1 MSDDTRNV
9 SRREFLRI
17 AGATGAAVGLAG
29 GLGGVLAACG
39 GEEETTTTG
48 ASSTTSAPST
58 TATTAGSTTTVSAG
72 PEVGREVKLGFV
84 DPLTGNLAGFG
95 IAGQYIAEKWRA
107 AAGEGLVLG
116 DGKKHPISIDVQDS
130 QSDIQRAASVAGS
143 LISDGK
149 VDILMCAATGDTVNP
164 VADQCEALGVP
175 CLSTDVPMEV
185 YVFQRGGA
193 PDKPFKWTYNLFWGL
208 TEQAAIEIDMFSQ
221 VTTNKKIGA
230 LWPNNAPGN
239 AYRMM
244 YGGEGQGWPDKS
256 FTFVDSGLYNEPSE
270 DFTQQISLFKK
281 EGCEIL
287 QGVMIDPDWTI
298 LTKQCAQ
305 QGYKPV
311 IMEGIKPTLFPA
323 TLEAIGPIGDGQC
336 GTQWFH
342 PTYPFKSSLTG
353 ETCQQLCD
361 DFEAKMGRQWEQTI
375 MHYVLFEWAVDVLK
389 RTANLD
395 DKQEI
400 IKRVAETNM
409 KDSVAGPFDFTAP
422 VQWGTKHPVQN
433 NVVTPTYGGQW
444 RLTSGGTHQFE
455 LVVVSN
461 AAAPQ
466 VAVADKL
473 KPMSWP
479 S

>member
-1 MSDDTRNV
+1 MIDESKNV
-9 SRREFLRI
+9 SRREFLKI
-17 AGATGAAVGLAG
+17 AGVTGAGIGLAG
-29 GLGGVLAACG
+29 GLGGLLAACG
-39 GEEETTTTG
+39 DETTTTS
-48 ASSTTSAPST
+48 AAPST
-58 TATTAGSTTTVSAG
+58 TAPPATTATTGAASTTTVSAG
-72 PEVGREVKLGFV
+72 PEMGREVRLGFV
-84 DPLTGNLAGFG
+84 DPLTGYLAGFG
-95 IAGQYIAEKWRA
+95 VAGQFIADKWA
-107 AAGEGLVLG
+107 EAIGDGLVLG
-116 DGKKHPISIDVQDS
+116 DGKKHAITIKVEDS
-130 QSDIQRAASVAGS
+130 QSDTARAASVTGD
-143 LISDGK
+143 LINNTK
-149 VDILMCAATGDTVNP
+149 VDMVMCAATGDTVNP
-164 VADQCEALGVP
+164 VADQCEAMGVP

-185 YVFQRGGA
+185 FLFQRGGA
-193 PDKPFKWTYNLFWGL
+193 PDKPFKWTYNLFWTL
-208 TEQAAIEIDMFSQ
+208 TEEAVTEVDMFNQ
-221 VTTNKKIGA
+221 VATNKKIGA

-256 FTFVDSGLYNEPSE
+256 YTYLDSGLYNEPSE
-270 DFTQQISLFKK
+270 DFSQQISMFKK

-305 QGYKPV
+305 QGYKPK

-323 TLEAIGPIGDGQC
+323 TLEAVGPIGDGQC

-375 MHYVLFEWAVDVLK
+375 MHYVLFEWAVDTLK
-389 RTANLD
+389 RTTNLD
-395 DKQEI
+395 DKEEI
-400 IKRVAETNM
+400 ITRVAETNM
-409 KDSVAGPFDFTAP
+409 KDSVAGPIDFTAP

-444 RLTSGGTHQFE
+444 RLANGKYQFE

-461 AAAPQ
+461 PAAPQ
-466 VAVADKL
+466 VAVADTL

-479 S
+479 V